1 MPEDM
6 SPGASPFDMLRSASR
21 GRLLWISSWALG
33 FALLGIVLVA
43 ATNHTVNWSSSD
55 KFCGTACH
63 SMTWAAA
70 AYQQSPHYIN
80 RVGIRASCG
89 ECHIPYDSGHATA
102 KQYAKLLLFKAD
114 RGAKDFWYEARKSIA
129 TNEEWEKRRPAL
141 SSTFQSYLMQHNYIT
156 CRGCH
161 SLDAFGGAG
170 SHMKVVIHRGLAN
183 GSSFDCLQCHVNIG
197 HLYEQ
202 SAAKVSGW
210 YTVEQAA
217 AGAKLFEQSCAAC
230 HGATLEG
237 GGGPALSGATWKQSF
252 GGAKL
257 LRVWGEIKGPMADYA
272 GATFTTQQS
281 LDILAFLL
289 QQNGLPAGN
298 KPLENTRELSDA
310 LPEK

>member
-89 ECHIPYDSGHATA
+89 ECHIPYDSGHGTA

-141 SSTFQSYLMQHNYIT
+141 SSTFQSYLRQHNYIT

-230 HGATLEG
+230 HGAKLEG

-298 KPLENTRELSDA
+298 KPLENTRELSDT

>member
-6 SPGASPFDMLRSASR
+6 SPGASPFDRLRSASR

-89 ECHIPYDSGHATA
+89 ECHIPYDSGHGTA
-102 KQYAKLLLFKAD
+102 KQYAKLLLFKSD

-141 SSTFQSYLMQHNYIT
+141 SSTFQSYLTRHNYIT

-170 SHMKVVIHRGLAN
+170 SHMKVAIHRGLAN

-197 HLYEQ
+197 HFYKQ
-202 SAAKVSGW
+202 SAAKMSGW

-217 AGAKLFEQSCAAC
+217 AGAKL
-230 HGATLEG
+230 
-237 GGGPALSGATWKQSF
+237 
-252 GGAKL
+252 
-257 LRVWGEIKGPMADYA
+257 
-272 GATFTTQQS
+272 
-281 LDILAFLL
+281 
-289 QQNGLPAGN
+289 
-298 KPLENTRELSDA
+298 
-310 LPEK
+310 